1 MKNQEEVQ
9 PTNWQPYPPNNTYP
23 ANSYPAQPYAGQP
36 YPAQPYPAQPYPA
49 QPYGQPYPD
58 QQGIPAAAPPSYE
71 NTITNTTSTTV
82 IITDSHPESFHE
94 NDMFSFD
101 SKSVR
106 LGFIRKVYAIL
117 ALQMVVTIG
126 FSCLFMFH
134 EPTKLYVQNHIGV
147 YIAAYVTFFILY
159 FVLACCTNVARSYP
173 ANMILLCV
181 FTISLSYLVAAIT
194 SFHDTKI
201 VLLAFGITLVA
212 SVSVM
217 LFACQ
222 TKYDFTGCGGVL
234 FVACI
239 SLLLF
244 GIFAGIFVPSGSISI
259 VNMVY
264 AGLGALLFM
273 GFLAYDTQLIMGGRK
288 FEISPE
294 DYVFAAMMLYIDI
307 IYIFLFILSLIGGK
321 N

>member
-106 LGFIRKVYAIL
+106 LGFIRKV
-117 ALQMVVTIG
+117 
-126 FSCLFMFH
+126 
-134 EPTKLYVQNHIGV
+134 
-147 YIAAYVTFFILY
+147 
-159 FVLACCTNVARSYP
+159 
-173 ANMILLCV
+173 
-181 FTISLSYLVAAIT
+181 
-194 SFHDTKI
+194 
-201 VLLAFGITLVA
+201 A